1 MFYYLKGEITHK
13 DSGFTVIDVGGV
25 GYKCSVSLNTLSK
38 LGIGAKTTLYTHM
51 YVREDLQ
58 ELYGFSDTEELNCF
72 KMLIG
77 ISGVGPKAAL
87 SVLSAITPQQLAL
100 SVATGDEKPLLTA
113 QGIGKKLAMRIILEL
128 KDKIS
133 SEQSVS
139 AGVSYVPISDSAGEA
154 SAALAVL
161 GYSRDEISAALKG
174 VDTANLTV
182 EEIVRSAL
190 KGLMKP

>member
-1 MFYYLKGEITHK
+1 
-13 DSGFTVIDVGGV
+13 
-25 GYKCSVSLNTLSK
+25 
-38 LGIGAKTTLYTHM
+38 
-51 YVREDLQ
+51 
-58 ELYGFSDTEELNCF
+58 
-72 KMLIG
+72 
-77 ISGVGPKAAL
+77 
-87 SVLSAITPQQLAL
+87 
-100 SVATGDEKPLLTA
+100 
-113 QGIGKKLAMRIILEL
+113 MRIILEL

>member
-1 MFYYLKGEITHK
+1 MFYYLKGEIIARLRLRSST
-13 DSGFTVIDVGGV
+13 SEASA
-25 GYKCSVSLNTLSK
+25 YQRLLNTLSK

-51 YVREDLQ
+51 YVREDYRSFTAFRTPRSLTA
-58 ELYGFSDTEELNCF
+58 LKCSSDIRRGAESRAFC
-72 KMLIG
+72 
-77 ISGVGPKAAL
+77 A
-87 SVLSAITPQQLAL
+87 SAITPQQLAL